1 MKKLKF
7 SKSYVFEFSIG
18 TLILLVIVLSWIGQV
33 RLEDFRQHQRL
44 TAQSALQ
51 GVSSQISHF
60 LFEEQRRVELF
71 VRHHAETIA
80 NLAQRPEN
88 NENHIELSRLIKDY
102 FPTSLAFSI
111 SDQQGRPLLD
121 HFESPISELCAT
133 NKQFKERFSL
143 KRPLYIYFDS
153 ESHHF
158 DVGAYW
164 HDTKI
169 SGWFCLSFRPTVLA
183 KFLRD
188 GKPHAYELMLVDR
201 DDKNRIE
208 VSTRFTND
216 LKPGEKFYLTPDQ
229 QRRILL
235 EIPVS
240 DTHWN
245 LVAIYPNEM
254 FRNQQQDVWDQ
265 VVIIFCLF
273 SAFILVMLL
282 LARRADERS
291 EKVTRA
297 LQTREA
303 QYRAIVEDQ
312 TELICRFL
320 PNGVLTFVNH
330 AYCRYLQQPEVEL
343 LGKQFLSILKPE
355 NHEKIKQQLDELGL
369 SKSMIILEHRITL
382 SNGNMRWQQ
391 WVYRALISEH
401 QVHLENQAVGRD
413 ITEQKQT
420 EAILQQAKESAEAAA
435 RAKSEFLANMSH
447 EIRTPMNGVIGMT
460 ELLLTTEL
468 GNKQLEYAT
477 TIHRSAH
484 ALLTLLNDILDFSK
498 IEAGKLVLEPSIFD
512 LEMAVL
518 DVGRLLG
525 MNAAA
530 KGLEMLVHFSPDT
543 PRGVKTDAGRLRQ
556 ILTNLIGNAIKF
568 TERGH
573 ILMSVTCVQQ
583 PPLHSNI
590 AQIAFQIEDTGI
602 GIPSNHLHLIF
613 EKFTQADAST
623 TRKFGGSG
631 LGLTICHQLV
641 ELMGGHISVSS
652 VLDQGSIF
660 RFVLPLPV
668 ETLPEEPETFLQP
681 RADIS
686 NTDILV
692 IDDNAINRQILTE
705 QLNSMKVHCTAVP
718 NAQIALQALTAAQ
731 TAGNPYWLAIV
742 DYLMPETD
750 GLHLGAQIRQDSRFK
765 QLCLIMLSSA
775 ANIPDNE
782 NLIAN
787 GFSGYLFKPLSRTQ
801 FQSVLE
807 CLYAEYQQQQS
818 PPTWLN
824 LTTHIDLP
832 TMKKHALVSPKIT
845 IEPPIENENAIRVL
859 LTEDN
864 EINSMVA
871 ANMLQRLNCQID
883 MAATGCQAL
892 QTWQNAIHA
901 GKTYDLIF
909 MDVQMPEMDGFEATQ
924 WIRHYEKE
932 YNITIPTPII
942 AVTAN
947 AMKEDKE
954 RCLEAGMNDY
964 LAKPFGIDQ
973 LSGLIDK
980 YYHRKLP
987 EQQTVSKNLTTP
999 QEKSEEKLVDFK
1011 ELPIFDETQ
1020 LRRVVIG
1027 NLSLL
1032 KKVVAMFL
1040 EDTAAQIEKLAQL
1053 LNTFDDSK
1061 TIERIYH
1068 SIKGESR
1075 NVGAQRLGECAFYG
1089 EQATKK
1095 KQPKTAKEILPL
1107 LKVEFEQLKQH
1118 WLTINWDDLLK

>member
-1 MKKLKF
+1 MKKLAF

-18 TLILLVIVLSWIGQV
+18 TLILLVIVLSWIGQA

-44 TAQSALQ
+44 SVQTAMQ
-51 GVSSQISHF
+51 GVGNQINHF

-71 VRHHAETIA
+71 IRHHADTISD
-80 NLAQRPEN
+80 LAQHPEN
-88 NENHIELSRLIKDY
+88 KESYIELSRLIKDY
-102 FPTSLAFSI
+102 FPTSLAFNI
-111 SDQQGRPLLD
+111 STQDGRPLLD
-121 HFESPISELCAT
+121 HFESPISELCVG
-133 NKQFKERFSL
+133 NQQIKDHLSSNRQ
-143 KRPLYIYFDS
+143 LYIYFDS
-153 ESHHF
+153 ELHHF
-158 DVGAYW
+158 DVGTYW
-164 HDTKI
+164 YNGEET
-169 SGWFCLSFRPTVLA
+169 GLFCLSFRPTVLS

-188 GKPHAYELMLVDR
+188 GKPHGYQLMLVDR
-201 DDKNRIE
+201 GDRNRVE
-208 VSTRFTND
+208 VSTRFTNE
-216 LKPGEKFYLTPDQ
+216 LQPGEKVYLAPDQ

-235 EIPVS
+235 EMPVA

-245 LVAIYPNEM
+245 LVAIYPNEL

-265 VVIIFCLF
+265 IIIIFCLF

-291 EKVTRA
+291 EKVTRT

-303 QYRAIVEDQ
+303 QYRAIIEDQ

-320 PNGVLTFVNH
+320 PNGILTFVNH
-330 AYCRYLQQPEVEL
+330 AYCRYLQTNEVAL
-343 LGKQFLSILKPE
+343 LGQPFLSILQPE
-355 NHEKIKQQLDELGL
+355 EREQIKQQLDELGL
-369 SKSMIILEHRITL
+369 SKPMIILEHRVRL
-382 SNGNMRWQQ
+382 SNGEMRWQQ
-391 WVYRALISEH
+391 WVYRALISERN
-401 QVHLENQAVGRD
+401 VHLENQAVGRD
-413 ITEQKQT
+413 ITEQKHT
-420 EAILQQAKESAEAAA
+420 ELILQQAKESAEIAA

-477 TIHRSAH
+477 TIHRSAN

-498 IEAGKLVLEPSIFD
+498 IEAGRLVLEPTVFD
-512 LEMAVL
+512 LEMTVL

-543 PRGVKTDAGRLRQ
+543 PHGVKTDAGRLRQ

-568 TERGH
+568 TEHGH
-573 ILMSVTCVQQ
+573 ILMSVTCMKQ
-583 PPLHSNI
+583 PSFHNDI

-602 GIPSNHLHLIF
+602 GIPPDQLHIIF

-623 TRKFGGSG
+623 TRRFGGSG
-631 LGLTICHQLV
+631 LGLTICYQLV
-641 ELMGGHISVSS
+641 ELMGGQINVSS
-652 VLDQGSIF
+652 VLNQGSTF
-660 RFVLPLPV
+660 RFILPLPV
-668 ETLPEEPETFLQP
+668 ETLPESPETFLYP
-681 RADIS
+681 REDIS
-686 NTDILV
+686 NTEILV
-692 IDDNAINRQILTE
+692 VDDNAINRQILTE
-705 QLNSMKVHCTAVP
+705 QLNSMNVRCTAVSS
-718 NAQIALQALTAAQ
+718 AQIALQTLTAAQ
-731 TAGNPYWLAIV
+731 MGGNPYWLAIV

-750 GLHLGAQIRQDSRFK
+750 GLHFGAQIRQDSRFND
-765 QLCLIMLSSA
+765 LCLVMLSSA
-775 ANIPDNE
+775 ANIPNNE
-782 NLIAN
+782 NLMAN
-787 GFSGYLFKPLSRTQ
+787 GFSGYLFKPLSKKQ
-801 FQSVLE
+801 FQSILE
-807 CLYAEYQQQQS
+807 RLYADYQQQQS
-818 PPTWLN
+818 PPKWLN
-824 LTTHIDLP
+824 LATHIVHP
-832 TMKKHALVSPKIT
+832 VERKSFVSSSLQT
-845 IEPPIENENAIRVL
+845 IEQPITTENPIRVL

-883 MAATGCQAL
+883 MATTGSQAL
-892 QTWQNAIHA
+892 QIWQATVQS
-901 GKTYDLIF
+901 GKTYDLIL

-932 YNITIPTPII
+932 YNILTPTPIV

-973 LSGLIDK
+973 LSALIDK
-980 YYHRKLP
+980 YYHQKLP
-987 EQQTVSKNLTTP
+987 MQTETS
-999 QEKSEEKLVDFK
+999 QDISKSEKTLVDFK
-1011 ELPIFDETQ
+1011 NLSVFDDEQ

-1027 NLSLL
+1027 NLGLL
-1032 KKVVAMFL
+1032 KKVVVMFL
-1040 EDTAAQIEKLAQL
+1040 EDTEKQIEKLAEL
-1053 LNTFDDSK
+1053 LESFSDPK
-1061 TIERIYH
+1061 TIERMYH

-1095 KQPKTAKEILPL
+1095 QTIETAKQILPL
-1107 LKVEFEQLKQH
+1107 LKTEFEQLKQQ
-1118 WLTINWDDLLK
+1118 WLTIDWDNFLT